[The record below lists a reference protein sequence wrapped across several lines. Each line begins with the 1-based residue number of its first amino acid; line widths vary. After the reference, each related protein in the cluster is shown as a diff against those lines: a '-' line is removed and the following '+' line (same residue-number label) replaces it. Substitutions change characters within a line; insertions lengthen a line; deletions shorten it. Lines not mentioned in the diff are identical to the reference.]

1 MSESWRIVMLS
12 FGKKTPHSQENV
24 IYSEKWKLYD
34 AGTAS
39 STVKLGGV
47 SLGWAF
53 KHAYVKLFFFIRVG
67 SEWQK
72 HSSRCVIPEW
82 FRPTGFCTTLL
93 PERFSKKLF
102 FLSVEFV
109 KNFDCCR
116 PKLFFSW
123 HILPGSGNHS
133 GMLFAYK
140 FCLLTSGE
148 SD

>member
-53 KHAYVKLFFFIRVG
+53 KHAYVKLFFLWGLGVSG
-67 SEWQK
+67 
-72 HSSRCVIPEW
+72 
-82 FRPTGFCTTLL
+82 
-93 PERFSKKLF
+93 
-102 FLSVEFV
+102 
-109 KNFDCCR
+109 KNTAADV
-116 PKLFFSW
+116 
-123 HILPGSGNHS
+123 
-133 GMLFAYK
+133 
-140 FCLLTSGE
+140 
-148 SD
+148 